1 MMMKPENKKTHT
13 MMRCGSLFFRTTA
26 CKNINVLLLLLLRHI
41 IPLLL
46 RKGGTHNFRRPQKR
60 TEMKVVAPYRVRKP
74 SWLFSVLLPLKD
86 LARSSCRLSNY
97 YKSNFF
103 ESKHSNREEAKFKE
117 HLCTY
122 ETWHCCWRRQSNSMV
137 QILSYFAYKWA
148 QMRRHHRWENNHQET
163 HPDT

>member
-1 MMMKPENKKTHT
+1 ML
-13 MMRCGSLFFRTTA
+13 CGSLFFRTTA
-26 CKNINVLLLLLLRHI
+26 CKNINVLLLLLLPQHI

-103 ESKHSNREEAKFKE
+103 ESKHSNREEVKFKE
-117 HLCTY
+117 HLP
-122 ETWHCCWRRQSNSMV
+122 SMRLGIV
-137 QILSYFAYKWA
+137 VKEGNQIPWSKSFHTLLTNG
-148 QMRRHHRWENNHQET
+148 HRWEDIIPGKIIIKRHIQIRR
-163 HPDT
+163 